1 MHRHVSFIELSKS
14 ALKTNFNFI
23 RKKIGDHRKISAV
36 VKANAYGHGIDT
48 YVPMA
53 EACGIDHFAVSSCFE
68 AEEVKLVCKD
78 TSDIMIM
85 GIFYRHDLPWILEN
99 NIEIYVFNYDRL
111 PVILDFVKQHG
122 GPARIHIEV
131 ETGTNRTGMS
141 TEDIKKSIRFLKEHS
156 ESFILKGVCS
166 HLGGAESF
174 SNRFRLDRQITEFDR
189 IKKQF
194 LREKMEPENF
204 HLACSA
210 AALAW
215 PETLHDMVR
224 IGVTQYGFWPSPE
237 IYYHHLQETGKRKDS
252 PLKRVLTWKTNVME
266 IKKVKKGEF
275 IGYGTAYQ
283 AYRDMTIAV
292 LPLGYGNG
300 YSRSLS
306 NKGFVLIRGRKAP
319 IVGLINMNLFMVD
332 ITHFKEVETND
343 EVVLIGKQKN
353 NKITVGSFSNSSQQ
367 INNEMLARL
376 PAAIPR
382 IAKR

>member
-36 VKANAYGHGIDT
+36 VKANAYGHGIET

-68 AEEVKLVCKD
+68 AEEVKSVCKK

-111 PVILDFVKQHG
+111 PIILDFVQEYG

-141 TEDIKKSIRFLKEHS
+141 AEDIKQSIKFLKQHPD
-156 ESFILKGVCS
+156 SFILKGVCS

-174 SNRFRLDRQITEFDR
+174 ANRFRLDRQIKEFER

-194 LREKMEPENF
+194 IRADMQAEHF

-300 YSRSLS
+300 YARSLS

-382 IAKR
+382 IPKR

>member
-23 RKKIGDHRKISAV
+23 RKKIGSDRKISAV
-36 VKANAYGHGIDT
+36 VKANAYGHGIET

-68 AEEVKLVCKD
+68 AEEVKSICKP

-85 GIFYRHDLPWILEN
+85 GIFYRHDLPWILKN
-99 NIEIYVFNYDRL
+99 GVEIYVFNYDRL
-111 PVILDFVKQHG
+111 PVILDFVKQYDS
-122 GPARIHIEV
+122 PARIHIEV

-141 TEDIKKSIRFLKEHS
+141 AGDIKQSIKFLKQHPD
-156 ESFILKGVCS
+156 SFILKGVCS

-174 SNRFRLDRQITEFDR
+174 ANRFRLDRQIKEFDR

-194 LREKMEPENF
+194 IRADMPPEHF

-283 AYRDMTIAV
+283 AYRDMVIAV

-382 IAKR
+382 IPKR

>member
-23 RKKIGDHRKISAV
+23 RKKIGPERKISAV
-36 VKANAYGHGIDT
+36 VKANAYGHGIET

-68 AEEVKLVCKD
+68 AEEVKSICKPS
-78 TSDIMIM
+78 SDIMIM
-85 GIFYRHDLPWILEN
+85 GIFYRHDLPWIIEN
-99 NIEIYVFNYDRL
+99 DIEIYVFNYDRL
-111 PVILDFVKQHG
+111 PVILDFAIEHG
-122 GPARIHIEV
+122 RPARVHIEV
-131 ETGTNRTGMS
+131 ETGTNRTGMN
-141 TEDIKKSIRFLKEHS
+141 TEDIKKSIRFLKNHPD
-156 ESFILKGVCS
+156 SFILKGVCS

-174 SNRFRLDRQITEFDR
+174 ANRFRLDRQIKEFDR

-194 LREKMEPENF
+194 LRAKMQPDYF

-237 IYYHHLQETGKRKDS
+237 IYYHHLQETDKRKDS

-332 ITHFKEVETND
+332 ITHFKQVETND
-343 EVVLIGKQKN
+343 EVVLIGKQRN

-382 IAKR
+382 IRKR

>member
-1 MHRHVSFIELSKS
+1 
-14 ALKTNFNFI
+14 
-23 RKKIGDHRKISAV
+23 
-36 VKANAYGHGIDT
+36 
-48 YVPMA
+48 
-53 EACGIDHFAVSSCFE
+53 
-68 AEEVKLVCKD
+68 
-78 TSDIMIM
+78 
-85 GIFYRHDLPWILEN
+85 
-99 NIEIYVFNYDRL
+99 
-111 PVILDFVKQHG
+111 
-122 GPARIHIEV
+122 
-131 ETGTNRTGMS
+131 
-141 TEDIKKSIRFLKEHS
+141 
-156 ESFILKGVCS
+156 
-166 HLGGAESF
+166 
-174 SNRFRLDRQITEFDR
+174 
-189 IKKQF
+189 
-194 LREKMEPENF
+194 MEPENF

>member
-23 RKKIGDHRKISAV
+23 RKKIGPERKISAV
-36 VKANAYGHGIDT
+36 VKANAYGHGIET

-68 AEEVKLVCKD
+68 AEEVKSICKPS
-78 TSDIMIM
+78 SDIMIM
-85 GIFYRHDLPWILEN
+85 GIFYRHDLPWIIEN
-99 NIEIYVFNYDRL
+99 DIEIYVFNYDRL
-111 PVILDFVKQHG
+111 PVILDFAKEHG
-122 GPARIHIEV
+122 RPARVHIEV
-131 ETGTNRTGMS
+131 ETGTNRTGMN
-141 TEDIKKSIRFLKEHS
+141 TEDIKKSIRFLKNHP

-174 SNRFRLDRQITEFDR
+174 ANRFRLDRQIKEFDR

-194 LREKMEPENF
+194 LRAKMQPDYF

-237 IYYHHLQETGKRKDS
+237 IYYHHLQETDKRKDS

-332 ITHFKEVETND
+332 ITHFKQVETND
-343 EVVLIGKQKN
+343 EVVLIGKQRN

-382 IAKR
+382 IRKR